1 MRGVELVG
9 LSHTIIFSITIII
22 IIIIII
28 IIADLNLILKF
39 YVSWRQ
45 KVDIW

>member
-9 LSHTIIFSITIII
+9 LSHTIIFSIIII
-22 IIIIII
+22 IIIIS
-28 IIADLNLILKF
+28 DLNLILKF

-45 KVDIW
+45 RVDIW